1 MSKTREEA
9 RRLALKNIEEI
20 TDEENEALVAAAL
33 ADPDNPPAEE
43 LFRRARG
50 RPRLENPKE
59 AVMLRLDPDVIARFK
74 ADGPG
79 WQTRMNA
86 ALRKAVGL

>member
-9 RRLALKNIEEI
+9 RRLALKNIAEI
-20 TDEENEALVAAAL
+20 ADEENEALVAAAL
-33 ADPDNPPAEE
+33 ADPDNPPAEQ
-43 LFRRARG
+43 LFRRASG

-59 AVMLRLDPDVIARFK
+59 AVKLRLDPEIVVRFK

-79 WQTRMNA
+79 WQTRMNE